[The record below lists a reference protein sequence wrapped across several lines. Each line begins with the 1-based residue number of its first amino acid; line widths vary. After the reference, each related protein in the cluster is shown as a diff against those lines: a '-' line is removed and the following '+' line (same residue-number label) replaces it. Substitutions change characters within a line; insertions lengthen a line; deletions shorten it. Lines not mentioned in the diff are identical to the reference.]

1 MLLLLWP
8 LLRFYF
14 YFCYCCRRRRC
25 CFEME
30 TRVDVDFGER
40 REAAEGRGGVNG
52 VVVGSH
58 RGSAEGGREGGGMV
72 VVVVESA
79 AVVMV
84 LDASARHCFRCTI
97 CNALV
102 IQQWFSVRR
111 SQRLRVKFAVA
122 VQRGER
128 C

>member
-1 MLLLLWP
+1 
-8 LLRFYF
+8 
-14 YFCYCCRRRRC
+14 
-25 CFEME
+25 ME
-30 TRVDVDFGER
+30 SSSEATVGALKVEER
-40 REAAEGRGGVNG
+40 E
-52 VVVGSH
+52 
-58 RGSAEGGREGGGMV
+58 GGMV
-72 VVVVESA
+72 VVVVEAA

-128 C
+128 CCLPG

>member
-1 MLLLLWP
+1 
-8 LLRFYF
+8 
-14 YFCYCCRRRRC
+14 
-25 CFEME
+25 ME
-30 TRVDVDFGER
+30 SSSEATVVALKVEER
-40 REAAEGRGGVNG
+40 E
-52 VVVGSH
+52 
-58 RGSAEGGREGGGMV
+58 GGMV
-72 VVVVESA
+72 VVVVEA
-79 AVVMV
+79 AAVVVMV

-111 SQRLRVKFAVA
+111 SQRVRVKFAVA